1 MQATHQVFVGA
12 MVKGRPDGER
22 SYSTYDMSL
31 LDQPDAVHW
40 IYNRIDA
47 DATAIVCGIA
57 ANSQFTA
64 PDA

>member
-1 MQATHQVFVGA
+1 
-12 MVKGRPDGER
+12 
-22 SYSTYDMSL
+22 MSL